1 MGLFGWLK
9 KAPEIKKAEFVSP
22 ATGKIIPVDQVEDET
37 FASKILGDGFAVEL
51 TDGEVIAPF
60 DGEVTAAFPTGHAY
74 GLKREDGL
82 ECLIHIGLDTVEL
95 NGSGFDVKVKQGD
108 QVKQGQVL
116 VKVDLDQVTGAGSR
130 IENVLERCNTGN
142 VTEWNAI
149 KTQIRDALGRYFF
162 EKTKR
167 RPMILPIIQEVR

>member
-1 MGLFGWLK
+1 MGLFNWLK
-9 KAPEIKKAEFVSP
+9 KDPEIKKAEFVSP
-22 ATGKIIPVDQVEDET
+22 ATGKIIPIEQVEDET

-95 NGSGFDVKVKQGD
+95 NGSGFDVKVKQG
-108 QVKQGQVL
+108 QVL
-116 VKVDLDQVTGAGSR
+116 VKVDLDQVTGAGKSL
-130 IENVLERCNTGN
+130 VSPVVFSSGAMFTLLEKEFAVKG
-142 VTEWNAI
+142 E
-149 KTQIRDALGRYFF
+149 
-162 EKTKR
+162 E
-167 RPMILPIIQEVR
+167 ILRLEQ

>member
-74 GLKREDGL
+74 GLKREDSFIN
-82 ECLIHIGLDTVEL
+82 CFSTRK
-95 NGSGFDVKVKQGD
+95 FDSYWFGY
-108 QVKQGQVL
+108 
-116 VKVDLDQVTGAGSR
+116 SR
-130 IENVLERCNTGN
+130 IK
-142 VTEWNAI
+142 WFWI
-149 KTQIRDALGRYFF
+149 
-162 EKTKR
+162 
-167 RPMILPIIQEVR
+167 

>member
-9 KAPEIKKAEFVSP
+9 KHQRLKSRICIS
-22 ATGKIIPVDQVEDET
+22 GYRKIIPVDQVEDET

-95 NGSGFDVKVKQGD
+95 NGSGFDVKVKQG
-108 QVKQGQVL
+108 
-116 VKVDLDQVTGAGSR
+116 
-130 IENVLERCNTGN
+130 
-142 VTEWNAI
+142 
-149 KTQIRDALGRYFF
+149 IR
-162 EKTKR
+162 
-167 RPMILPIIQEVR
+167 

>member
-51 TDGEVIAPF
+51 TDGEV
-60 DGEVTAAFPTGHAY
+60 TAAFPTGHAY
-74 GLKREDGL
+74 GLKRADGL

-116 VKVDLDQVTGAGSR
+116 VKVDLDQVTGAGKSL
-130 IENVLERCNTGN
+130 VSPVVFSSGAMFTLLEKEFAVKG
-142 VTEWNAI
+142 E
-149 KTQIRDALGRYFF
+149 
-162 EKTKR
+162 E
-167 RPMILPIIQEVR
+167 ILRLEQ

>member
-60 DGEVTAAFPTGHAY
+60 DGEVTAAFPTGH
-74 GLKREDGL
+74 EDGL

-116 VKVDLDQVTGAGSR
+116 VKVDLDQVTGAGKSL
-130 IENVLERCNTGN
+130 VSPVVFSSGAMFTLLEKEFAVKG
-142 VTEWNAI
+142 E
-149 KTQIRDALGRYFF
+149 
-162 EKTKR
+162 E
-167 RPMILPIIQEVR
+167 ILHLEQ